1 MKKILGLSA
10 AVVMG
15 LTSTAAL
22 ASKARI
28 LALGEEVE
36 DHYFIEDSRSIFTNA
51 SYINNYADT
60 MMLEWGGTGATS
72 GGTLDQDSD
81 PKAMGGFLKR
91 SGNFVYGVYLG
102 NESNVSSFLRILASP
117 TGTYLATADNQLDL
131 FIGSELA
138 SGIKWGANLV
148 YTDDKKETTGATH
161 STDKAMAVRLGA
173 QADAWE
179 GYVNVSLA
187 SESEKKN
194 LTVPSK
200 FDGKLGL
207 QVGGS
212 YKLKDYKVYASYK
225 QFDWDQI
232 GGNQSAGVKSEGG
245 FSRYFLGAGKVHKI
259 NSTDTVTV
267 KAVYNVL
274 NVEMKYASGDKSELT
289 RRALPLV
296 ATYEAQATSW
306 LMLRGSVSHNLMGT
320 AESKRLSKVV
330 NGTYSNGAAVVDT
343 LKGLALS
350 SYNGSMTDGETS
362 IGSSTA
368 INAGAS
374 LLFGNLTIDGFVGTT
389 AASRATATQSKQG
402 VLALDN
408 LMTRVGMTYKF

>member
-1 MKKILGLSA
+1 MKKILGLTA
-10 AVVMG
+10 AAVMG
-15 LTSTAAL
+15 LTSTTAL

-51 SYINNYADT
+51 SYVNNYADT

-81 PKAMGGFLKR
+81 PKAMGGFLRK

-117 TGTYLATADNQLDL
+117 SGQYLATADNQLDL
-131 FIGSELA
+131 FIGSELS
-138 SGIKWGANLV
+138 SGIKWGANFV
-148 YTDDKKETTGATH
+148 YTNDKNEATGATN
-161 STDKAMAVRLGA
+161 SSDKAMAVRLGA
-173 QADAWE
+173 QADMWE
-179 GYVNVSLA
+179 GYANISLA

-194 LTVPSK
+194 LGTPSK
-200 FDGKLGL
+200 FDGKLGFQL
-207 QVGGS
+207 GGS
-212 YKLKDYKVYASYK
+212 YKMDDYKFYASYK
-225 QFDWDQI
+225 QFDWDQT
-232 GGNQSAGVKSEGG
+232 GGNQAAGVKTEGG
-245 FSRYFLGAGKVHKI
+245 FSRYFLGAGKIVKV
-259 NSTDTVTV
+259 NETDTFTV

-274 NVEMKYASGDKSELT
+274 NVELKYSADKAELT
-289 RRALPLV
+289 RTALPLV
-296 ATYEAQATSW
+296 ATYEAKAASW
-306 LMLRGSVSHNLMGT
+306 LMLRGSVSHNLIGK
-320 AESKRLSKVV
+320 AESKRLSKAV

-343 LKGLALS
+343 LKGLALA
-350 SYNGSMTDGETS
+350 SYNGSMTDGEKS
-362 IGSSTA
+362 IANGTA

-374 LLFGNLTIDGFVGTT
+374 LLFGNLTVDGFVGTT
-389 AASRATATQSKQG
+389 AASRAAATQSKQG